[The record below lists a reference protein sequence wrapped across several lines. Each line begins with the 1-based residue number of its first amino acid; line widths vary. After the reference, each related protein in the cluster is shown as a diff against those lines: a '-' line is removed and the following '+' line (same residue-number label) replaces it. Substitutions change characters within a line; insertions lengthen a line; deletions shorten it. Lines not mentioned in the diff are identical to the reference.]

1 MSRRLST
8 LVPLTVL
15 ALCAAQ
21 AKPASAQGLSFGLSG
36 GSGGWPA
43 DKRDAIQRAMDQAV
57 AQYNAEGVFEKR
69 VTANYN
75 AGVPTAQA
83 NYDGWIDFG
92 GAINTRVA
100 LHEIGHTLGV
110 GTYNRPFDGT
120 PWAPNLAAGK
130 LIKLYEGQGATISTG
145 GTHFWPYGLNYDNE
159 DNPEARVRHVRLLS
173 AMRFDMGIVKDSD
186 GDGLRDDWEQHHFG
200 GLAETGSGDRDGD
213 GITNLD
219 EQASDSDP
227 AKACPLVDGH
237 TYRIVSQV
245 SGLAASASGGGVL
258 LRALSDADTQR
269 FTARYVGG
277 GFFSLRSASGDL
289 LGLPGSDVAAAI
301 PIALGPDA
309 QAPRQE
315 WRVTVSKGAN
325 DGYFALLNRETARA
339 LDGLD
344 AKDGTVL
351 KQYPLLGNIP
361 QQYWRFDDVTPG
373 ATGDAGADADASAGA
388 LDAGA
393 LDASAPGA
401 LPGSDGGVAWLA
413 DASTPTGLDA
423 AAPGV
428 RDAGAVPPGF
438 TPTEP
443 ADDPRAGCAL
453 GGSSKGSGLTQL
465 ALLVALG
472 ALLRRRRR

>member
-1 MSRRLST
+1 MSRRLSP
-8 LVPLTVL
+8 LLPLTML

-21 AKPASAQGLSFGLSG
+21 PKPVSAQSLSFGLSG

-43 DKRDAIQRAMDQAV
+43 DKRDAIQRAMDEAV

-92 GAINTRVA
+92 GSINTRVA
-100 LHEIGHTLGV
+100 LHEMGHTLGV

-120 PWAPNLAAGK
+120 PWDPNLAAGK

-200 GLAETGSGDRDGD
+200 ALTETGAGDRDGD
-213 GITNLD
+213 GITHLD

-227 AKACPLVDGH
+227 TQACPLVDGH
-237 TYRIVSQV
+237 TYRIVSQL
-245 SGLAASASGGGVL
+245 SGLVASASGDGVL
-258 LRALSDADTQR
+258 LRALSESDTQR
-269 FTARYVGG
+269 FTARYEGG

-289 LGLPGSDVAAAI
+289 LGVPGSDVASAI
-301 PIALGPDA
+301 PITLGPDVRA
-309 QAPRQE
+309 LRQE
-315 WRVTVSKGAN
+315 WRVTVAKGAN

-344 AKDGTVL
+344 GKDGTVL
-351 KQYPLLGNIP
+351 RQYPLLGNIP
-361 QQYWRFDDVTPG
+361 QQYWRFDDVTLG
-373 ATGDAGADADASAGA
+373 ADAGTDADAGATS
-388 LDAGA
+388 DAGA
-393 LDASAPGA
+393 LDGSASGA
-401 LPGSDGGVAWLA
+401 LPGSDGGVALLA
-413 DASTPTGLDA
+413 DAGALTGLDA
-423 AAPGV
+423 AAPGAG
-428 RDAGAVPPGF
+428 DAGALPPGF
-438 TPTEP
+438 TPTQP
-443 ADDPRAGCAL
+443 DDASRGGCAL
-453 GGSSKGSGLTQL
+453 GGTSPRGGLAQL
-465 ALLVALG
+465 AVLVALG
-472 ALLRRRRR
+472 ALVRRRRR